1 MYSLHSSSTF
11 FEVHSTRE
19 LEAEALGK
27 TTLGSHTSSLIFP
40 VVAKIRPTVALSL
53 QKFSCEIVMVR
64 DLEPSCHQMGP
75 GLDYLTHGAAMS
87 FAEGCPGEYQPLLY
101 TCRSR
106 FLFCGPAFV
115 RPLVSHLVKELSSV

>member
-1 MYSLHSSSTF
+1 
-11 FEVHSTRE
+11 
-19 LEAEALGK
+19 LEAEALEK

-64 DLEPSCHQMGP
+64 DLRLEPGCHQMGP

-87 FAEGCPGEYQPLLY
+87 FAEGCLGEY
-101 TCRSR
+101 
-106 FLFCGPAFV
+106 
-115 RPLVSHLVKELSSV
+115 